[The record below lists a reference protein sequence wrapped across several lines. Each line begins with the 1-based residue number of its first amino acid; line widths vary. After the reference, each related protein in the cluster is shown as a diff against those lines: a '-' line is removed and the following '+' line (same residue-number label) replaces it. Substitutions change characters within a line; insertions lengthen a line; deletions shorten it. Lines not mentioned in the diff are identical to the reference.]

1 MRNRK
6 IGKDAFKLIKN
17 CISFS
22 AELAEG
28 RTKVAQID
36 RREQRF
42 VLEEQKLLRNAG
54 IAEKN

>member
-1 MRNRK
+1 
-6 IGKDAFKLIKN
+6 LIIH

-28 RTKVAQID
+28 RIKGAQID

-42 VLEEQKLLRNAG
+42 VLDEQKLLRNAG
-54 IAEKN
+54 VAEKN